1 MDSGRIPLI
10 NYIKLFFLK
19 GLMQTSWGNDCY
31 YYIILYNYIVHYQ
44 MAKCE
49 QKIAKN
55 IYVISNLYIYKILR
69 RDDVS
74 L

>member
-1 MDSGRIPLI
+1 
-10 NYIKLFFLK
+10 
-19 GLMQTSWGNDCY
+19 
-31 YYIILYNYIVHYQ
+31 

>member
-1 MDSGRIPLI
+1 
-10 NYIKLFFLK
+10 
-19 GLMQTSWGNDCY
+19 MQTSWGNDCY

-55 IYVISNLYIYKILR
+55 IYVISNLYIYIYIYIYNFKKR
-69 RDDVS
+69 
-74 L
+74 